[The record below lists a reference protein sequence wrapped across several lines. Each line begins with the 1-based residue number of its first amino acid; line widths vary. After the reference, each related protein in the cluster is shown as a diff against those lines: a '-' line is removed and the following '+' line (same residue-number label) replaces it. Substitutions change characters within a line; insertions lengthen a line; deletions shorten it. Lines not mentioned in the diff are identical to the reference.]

1 MMNLAVENPVR
12 LVAIVG
18 VVAALGVGIFV
29 VKSAK
34 GGGSD
39 TASQSTLLHTSVGHR
54 AKPKAHPK
62 PTPTHR
68 TTPKPVRVLSAAT
81 AGFPRS
87 IRVALAKHPVVVIS
101 VVAPRG
107 RVDDLA
113 YREALAGAQASHAGF
128 VRINAFRQAEIA
140 PLEAKVDVHGNP
152 ALIVM
157 KRPAEVSIQIDGF
170 ADRATVIQA
179 VTDAR
184 SPAPAQ

>member
-1 MMNLAVENPVR
+1 MNLAVENPVR

-18 VVAALGVGIFV
+18 VVAALGAGIFV
-29 VKSAK
+29 LKSAK

-39 TASQSTLLHTSVGHR
+39 TASESTLLHTSVGHR
-54 AKPKAHPK
+54 VKPKPHARPA
-62 PTPTHR
+62 HR
-68 TTPKPVRVLSAAT
+68 TTPKPVPVLFPAT

-87 IRVALAKHPVVVIS
+87 VRVALAKNPVVVIS

-113 YREALAGAQASHAGF
+113 YREAIAGAQASHAGF
-128 VRINAFRQAEIA
+128 VRINAYRQAEIA
-140 PLEAKVDVHGNP
+140 PLEAKVDVRGNP

-157 KRPAEVSIQIDGF
+157 KRPAVVSIQIDGF

-184 SPAPAQ
+184 TPAPAQ

>member
-1 MMNLAVENPVR
+1 MNLAVENPVR
-12 LVAIVG
+12 LVAIIG
-18 VVAALGVGIFV
+18 VVAALGAGIFV
-29 VKSAK
+29 LKSAK

-54 AKPKAHPK
+54 VKPKPHPK
-62 PTPTHR
+62 PAPAHR
-68 TTPKPVRVLSAAT
+68 TRPKHVLSAAT

-87 IRVALAKHPVVVIS
+87 IRVALAKHRVVVIS
-101 VVAPRG
+101 VVSPRG

-140 PLEAKVDVHGNP
+140 PLDAKVDVHGNP

-157 KRPAEVSIQIDGF
+157 KRPAAVSIQIDGF

-179 VTDAR
+179 VADAR
-184 SPAPAQ
+184 APAPVQ